1 MKSDHIITL
10 RIYNIIGDLI
20 LIKNLY
26 LNKSILNIES
36 LTSGIYFIEVE
47 LNNGSVLNK
56 KDRSKII
63 TLYIL

>member
-1 MKSDHIITL
+1 MKSDHIINTL

-47 LNNGSVLNK
+47 LNNGSGLNK
-56 KDRSKII
+56 RSF
-63 TLYIL
+63 